1 MSTTQE
7 EHGSAEP
14 QAAASEAHELRERI
28 QRVIDQQ
35 INPAVA
41 MHGGVISLVEVKD
54 HKAFVHMGGGC
65 QGCGMAA
72 MTLSAGVQALLLEE
86 VPELE
91 AVVDVT
97 NHASG
102 DKPYFPGG
110 E

>member
-1 MSTTQE
+1 MSTIE
-7 EHGSAEP
+7 EQQGGGEP
-14 QAAASEAHELRERI
+14 QVAAGGAVELRQRI
-28 QRVIDQQ
+28 QRVIDDQ

-54 HKAFVHMGGGC
+54 RKAYVHMGGGC

-72 MTLSAGVQALLLEE
+72 MTLSAGVQSLLLEE

-91 AVVDVT
+91 AVVDMT
-97 NHASG
+97 NHADG
-102 DKPYFPGG
+102 NTPYFRGS